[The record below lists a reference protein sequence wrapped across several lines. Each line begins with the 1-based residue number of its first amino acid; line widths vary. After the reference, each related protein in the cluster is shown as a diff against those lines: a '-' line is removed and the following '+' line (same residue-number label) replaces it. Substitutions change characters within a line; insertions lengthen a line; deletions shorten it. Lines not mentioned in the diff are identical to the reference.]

1 MSRSGPF
8 NPVCKEAPHAGPS
21 VIEGM
26 ASREGMCREPQPMMK
41 DRHVDIIGEMGSVV
55 ASLWVGGAPVLSG
68 PLRPEAGRRTPEARC
83 FCRSVWKPERPVNA
97 IPLSL
102 DRQRPWWRATGT

>member
-1 MSRSGPF
+1 VSRSGPF

-41 DRHVDIIGEMGSVV
+41 DRHVDIIGGDGKRCCVSVGREC
-55 ASLWVGGAPVLSG
+55 S
-68 PLRPEAGRRTPEARC
+68 RPQ
-83 FCRSVWKPERPVNA
+83 RSFA
-97 IPLSL
+97 
-102 DRQRPWWRATGT
+102 A